1 MNKSTIKLISD
12 DYIRPKKTK
21 TDRVLDEESIQNYLN
36 DYEEIEPDDIPYLK
50 LGIHLRYISWDKKNK
65 CELFRFGGISSSI
78 NKEYLILAGKGGKTF
93 SVQRY
98 TYSDNKKILHTTRFF
113 KKIKNTVL
121 LQEQINSTI
130 ESSQEMINKQ
140 SEIIEKQK
148 REISKLKKS
157 QSKSQSQSQSQGKG
171 QGQSQGKGQ
180 GQSQSKSKSKK

>member
-21 TDRVLDEESIQNYLN
+21 TDRVQDEESIQNYLN
-36 DYEEIEPDDIPYLK
+36 DYEEIDSSDIPYLK
-50 LGIHLRYISWDKKNK
+50 IGIHLRYISWDKKNK

-78 NKEYLILAGKGGKTF
+78 NKEYLVLAGKGGKTF

-98 TYSDNKKILHTTRFF
+98 TYSDTKKILHTTRFF

-148 REISKLKKS
+148 REISKLKKN
-157 QSKSQSQSQSQGKG
+157 KSQSQSQSQSK
-171 QGQSQGKGQ
+171 
-180 GQSQSKSKSKK
+180 SQSKSKSKK

>member
-1 MNKSTIKLISD
+1 MNKSTIRLLSD

-21 TDRVLDEESIQNYLN
+21 TDRVQDEESIQNYLN
-36 DYEEIEPDDIPYLK
+36 DYDEIESEDIPYLK
-50 LGIHLRYISWDKKNK
+50 IGIHLRYISWDKKNK
-65 CELFRFGGISSSI
+65 CELFRFGGILSTI

-98 TYSDNKKILHTTRFF
+98 TYSDTKNILHTTRFF

-121 LQEQINSTI
+121 LQEQINNTI

-157 QSKSQSQSQSQGKG
+157 QS
-171 QGQSQGKGQ
+171 QGQSQGKSQ
-180 GQSQSKSKSKK
+180 GKSKGKSQSKNQGKK